1 MYGLTRATLTLLG
14 AGVAGFLIWLG
25 SRIAGDSPSGG
36 EFWAFAGLA
45 AAAGLVMALSQLL
58 GGWTKWGW
66 PRVSGNVFLFA
77 FLPTLIV
84 GGWIV
89 ASGEPSGY
97 WLGDHIRNWSNDIG
111 RLLHR
116 SDSLERNAHERDDL
130 LGEAGDDARGDGIS
144 LRLGEHER
152 CKLDESPPCNRKCTR
167 GGPLRRPDDGACGV
181 CVRERPEFARLRR
194 GPEFLSGYR
203 PASEPSPEFPV
214 LPRNK

>member
-111 RLLHR
+111 V
-116 SDSLERNAHERDDL
+116 
-130 LGEAGDDARGDGIS
+130 
-144 LRLGEHER
+144 
-152 CKLDESPPCNRKCTR
+152 
-167 GGPLRRPDDGACGV
+167 DGAVNG
-181 CVRERPEFARLRR
+181 LRR
-194 GPEFLSGYR
+194 GWTAIAFGIGLVFGLSFDTTGPRVKREPVPAGEAQPGNGKPADERRVHIREGATPAAPQPEPAPRSGE
-203 PASEPSPEFPV
+203 PA
-214 LPRNK
+214 KK